1 MTKEEMIA
9 FVTAECEKMWR
20 WNPTKR
26 MTIDQ
31 VAKVIVTKWE
41 DEIDEAFQRGVHAGQ
56 ETFDPN
62 FRED

>member
-1 MTKEEMIA
+1 MTKEEMIEWIDTVIA
-9 FVTAECEKMWR
+9 YETSTSRAAAEKIAE
-20 WNPTKR
+20 
-26 MTIDQ
+26 
-31 VAKVIVTKWE
+31 KWE